1 MKAAFFTPW
10 KWVKFEGVWQWAWGL
25 PILVEDE
32 PGTGKTSLISQ
43 FTEEWRSAFK
53 WLSPGAHGEGVFGV
67 IPVPGK
73 DGTITYP
80 RPSWAKMFDDGQR
93 GLVLVDEIS
102 SADRGLQPPM
112 LGLVGEHQLGDDVLP
127 PPVRVWGACNPVH
140 LAANGDDLAPPL
152 ANRFGWLRWDA
163 PTVDEHRAYMM
174 GRAQGGAV
182 ETKDPAAEEARV
194 LDAWPEAWA
203 WAVAMESG
211 YLQSQPHMKNQCP
224 KEATAQGRA
233 WPSDRTMEMA
243 TRALASA
250 RVHGLKPEVADEF
263 VAAFIGHKAQ
273 AMWATFIADA
283 KMPNMQKLLDG
294 EVKWEPEVERLDR
307 AAAVL
312 AGATATLVG
321 DTDKKRQEKRAQRA
335 WKEVFSKVVEFAPD
349 LVVPSSQQMIR
360 SSLHAYKEA
369 IPVLAKT
376 HPVTSTLSGER

>member
-32 PGTGKTSLISQ
+32 PGDGKTACNAQ
-43 FTEEWRSAFK
+43 FAEEWRSAFK

-67 IPVPGK
+67 IPVPGP

-80 RPSWAKMFDDGQR
+80 RPSWAKLFDDGRR

-112 LGLVGEHQLGDDVLP
+112 LGLVGEHQLGDYVLP
-127 PPVRVWGACNPVH
+127 PQVRVFGACNPVH

-152 ANRFGWLRWDA
+152 ANRFGWLHWGA

-174 GRAQGGAV
+174 GRAGGGEQ
-182 ETKDPAAEEARV
+182 ETRDPVAEEKRV
-194 LDAWPEAWA
+194 LEAWPEAWA

-211 YLQSQPHMKNQCP
+211 YLQSHPHMKNQCP
-224 KEATAQGRA
+224 KDATGQGRA
-233 WPSDRTMEMA
+233 WPSDRSMEMA
-243 TRALASA
+243 TRALASS
-250 RVHGLKPEVADEF
+250 RVHGLSAEHSEEF

-273 AMWATFIADA
+273 ALWSTFIADA
-283 KMPNMQKLLDG
+283 KMPNIPALLDAQ
-294 EVKWEPEVERLDR
+294 VKWEPEVHRLDR

-312 AGATATLVG
+312 AGATATLLQ
-321 DTDKKRQEKRAQRA
+321 DTDKKRQRKRAEHA
-335 WKEVFSKVVEFAPD
+335 WKVIFAPVVEFAAD
-349 LVVPSSQQMIR
+349 LVVPSSQAMIKA
-360 SSLHAYKEA
+360 SLHSFTCAV
-369 IPVLAKT
+369 PVLAKT
-376 HPVTSTLSGER
+376 HPVTSVISSER